1 MLVIKNI
8 GQLIGHKFTQLH
20 TERNWEVA
28 DIGFDTDFP
37 NTYSI
42 HLGKYSPLL
51 YDPITFNATRKL
63 LESKTLILKR
73 EQVNGTYALY
83 DGKDSVRS
91 HLALD
96 ISLMDTKEK
105 LIAAIEFIL

>member
-8 GQLIGHKFTQLH
+8 GELIGYELTQLH

-42 HLGKYSPLL
+42 HLGKYTPLL
-51 YDPITFNATRKL
+51 YDPITFNSHRRL
-63 LESKTLILKR
+63 IDHKTILLKR
-73 EQVNGTYALY
+73 EQCQGKYTLY
-83 DGKDSVRS
+83 DGKDKVRT
-91 HLALD
+91 HLELD
-96 ISLMDTKEK
+96 ISMLDTKEK
-105 LIAAIEFIL
+105 LIAAIKFIM

>member
-8 GQLIGHKFTQLH
+8 GQLIGHELQN
-20 TERNWEVA
+20 NWEVA

-42 HLGKYSPLL
+42 HLGKYSPRL
-51 YDPITFNATRKL
+51 YDPITFNSHRKL
-63 LESKTLILKR
+63 LETKTLILKR
-73 EQVNGTYALY
+73 EKVNGTYTFY

-96 ISLMDTKEK
+96 ISLMNTKEK

>member
-42 HLGKYSPLL
+42 HLGKFSPLL
-51 YDPITFNATRKL
+51 YDPMTFSPTRKL
-63 LESKTLILKR
+63 LETKTILLKR
-73 EQVNGTYALY
+73 EQSQGTYALY

>member
-8 GQLIGHKFTQLH
+8 GQLIGHKFMQLH

-42 HLGKYSPLL
+42 HLGKFSPLL
-51 YDPITFNATRKL
+51 YDPMTFSPTRKL
-63 LESKTLILKR
+63 LETKTILLKR
-73 EQVNGTYALY
+73 EQSQGTYALY

>member
-8 GQLIGHKFTQLH
+8 GELIGHQFTKLH

-28 DIGFDTDFP
+28 DIGFDTDYP

-42 HLGKYSPLL
+42 YLGKFTPVL
-51 YDPITFNATRKL
+51 YDPMTFMPQRKV
-63 LESKTLILKR
+63 LESKTILLKR
-73 EQVNGTYALY
+73 EQTDGTYALY
-83 DGKDSVRS
+83 DGKDTLRNY
-91 HLALD
+91 LALD